1 MGIIEFCLDNKV
13 TKDEADALGHLLASM
28 RSKQTL
34 KYFNITGVYD
44 KRKLKLPTT
53 QSDNQEQK

>member
-13 TKDEADALGHLLASM
+13 SKDEASALGHLLASM

-44 KRKLKLPTT
+44 RKKLKLTT
-53 QSDNQEQK
+53 TESDNQS